1 VREGKY
7 HFLVNLTDYL
17 DTGLFLKKRGTRA
30 MLGQFAAGRR
40 FLNLFAYT
48 GTATV
53 AAAMGGMGV
62 TTSADMSR
70 TYLNRAARNLKR
82 KGIEGKRHELVRAEA
97 LTWLRAKPA
106 QRRPDLRRSAEFFP
120 FKTHDRH
127 ARCAARSRPAHSC
140 RGRVVGGGWP
150 PSFLRTRCAFAS
162 MPQGCPI
169 FRSRTSLANCCQET
183 SLAILPFVVSACKDA
198 PIDRRATREKLK
210 MIDVRLTL
218 KYRSGIVR
226 RSRWCGAQCMDL
238 SR

>member
-1 VREGKY
+1 MRSSTRGHYHAVREGKY
-7 HFLVNLTDYL
+7 QSFNLTDYL
-17 DTGLFLKKRGTRA
+17 DTGLFLNQRGTRA
-30 MLGQFAAGRR
+30 ILGQFAAGRR

-53 AAAMGGMGV
+53 AAAMGGVVV

-97 LTWLRAKPA
+97 LTWLRAKPG
-106 QRRPDLRRSAEFFP
+106 QRRPDFRRSAEFFP
-120 FKTHDRH
+120 FKTHDLH

-150 PSFLRTRCAFAS
+150 LIFSTHSLRFRLDA
-162 MPQGCPI
+162 QGCPI

-183 SLAILPFVVSACKDA
+183 SLAILPFVVSTCKDA
-198 PIDRRATREKLK
+198 PIDRRATREKL
-210 MIDVRLTL
+210 
-218 KYRSGIVR
+218 
-226 RSRWCGAQCMDL
+226 
-238 SR
+238 

>member
-1 VREGKY
+1 
-7 HFLVNLTDYL
+7 
-17 DTGLFLKKRGTRA
+17 

-53 AAAMGGMGV
+53 AAAMGGVVV

-97 LTWLRAKPA
+97 LTWLRAKPV

-150 PSFLRTRCAFAS
+150 LIFSTHSLRFRLDAAGLSNLPIKDISRQLLPRDFARHPPLRCFGL
-162 MPQGCPI
+162 Q
-169 FRSRTSLANCCQET
+169 
-183 SLAILPFVVSACKDA
+183 
-198 PIDRRATREKLK
+198 RRA
-210 MIDVRLTL
+210 D
-218 KYRSGIVR
+218 
-226 RSRWCGAQCMDL
+226 
-238 SR
+238 